1 MVLYSDSEDYSVIL
15 QRVHDRIKL
24 KMYSRTAKKEAKEL
38 QTILQEIKLAAHDFD
53 NLSDSYIGNELYNQ
67 YYDLIDQAFKIQSA
81 YHNSKQFSAHTLF
94 RRAHYTRKDKNGKI
108 VSLKSGADDIFEE
121 DLAALFAGGEFLGG
135 NENIQ
140 LECFLMGGKSA
151 STKAVEKYD
160 PLTTIFDD
168 NGTKKNVTDLLKELA
183 EKEQK
188 RISTQVQGA
197 TGKVDISGKAV
208 TLNYSKQ
215 LPGNVERL
223 MELMKDATFS
233 AKNYTSYTNNLDIN
247 NKKDLSEIGL
257 HLGNTNLYKAVTGAL
272 SELQMGHKQQTRF
285 FFRGMNTILHDKH
298 SYGSITAQHFAHLRF
313 VYELRGSGLLDENG
327 LVMPVK
333 YLIYNDPNSDAIYV
347 KDTASIIL
355 EALDSAT
362 RQNNLLG
369 DITLSASKV
378 ES

>member
-15 QRVHDRIKL
+15 QRVHERIKL

-38 QTILQEIKLAAHDFD
+38 QTILQEIKLVAHDFD

-94 RRAHYTRKDKNGKI
+94 RRSHYTKKDKNGKI

-121 DLAALFAGGEFLGG
+121 DLAALLAAGEFLGG

-151 STKAVEKYD
+151 ATKAVEKYD

-188 RISTQVQGA
+188 RLSTQVQGA

-215 LPGNVERL
+215 LPSNVERL

-233 AKNYTSYTNNLDIN
+233 AKNYTSFNSFDIH

-272 SELQMGHKQQTRF
+272 SELQMGYKQQTRF
-285 FFRGMNTILHDKH
+285 FFRGINTILNNTN

-378 ES
+378 KS

>member
-67 YYDLIDQAFKIQSA
+67 YYDLIDQAFKIQSV
-81 YHNSKQFSAHTLF
+81 YHNSNFKANTLF
-94 RRAHYTRKDKNGKI
+94 RRSNKTKTVAE
-108 VSLKSGADDIFEE
+108 ADNIFEE
-121 DLAALFAGGEFLGG
+121 DLAALMAAGEFLGG
-135 NENIQ
+135 NETIQ
-140 LECFLMGGKSA
+140 LQSFLLGTQ
-151 STKAVEKYD
+151 STGTRATQKYNIEDLVDDKKVE
-160 PLTTIFDD
+160 
-168 NGTKKNVTDLLKELA
+168 DLLKELA
-183 EKEQK
+183 EKENK
-188 RISTQVQGA
+188 RVSTQVRNA
-197 TGKVDISGKAV
+197 TGKVDVSGKAI
-208 TLNYSKQ
+208 TLNYSKT
-215 LPGNVERL
+215 LPDKVERL

-233 AKNYTSYTNNLDIN
+233 AKSYTSNAWDIT
-247 NKKDLSEIGL
+247 KQKDWSEIGL

-285 FFRGMNTILHDKH
+285 FFRGMNTILHNKH

-313 VYELRGSGLLDENG
+313 VFELRGSGLLDENG

-333 YLIYNDPNSDAIYV
+333 YLIYNDPSSDAIYV